1 MTRSVAAVIFVLTM
15 SVLNAPAVEAS
26 CAGPLG
32 PGGATSLQGQLD
44 AASVAFVGTV
54 VGTSNGDRVARV
66 KVETVW
72 RGDGVRTYVTV
83 SGTPDG
89 GSAATSV
96 DRSFRVGQRYLF
108 APYSA
113 SSPYQ
118 DNNCSVTQ
126 PYSSRLDA
134 FRPANAEPPLPGSDG
149 LDSTGLGF
157 APISIWAALVAIAIA
172 GALLAA
178 VLLRRARR
186 DRFRL
191 TGGQVGRTP

>member
-1 MTRSVAAVIFVLTM
+1 MTRLLAAVIFVLTA
-15 SVLNAPAVEAS
+15 SVLNAPAVAAS
-26 CAGPLG
+26 CAGPVA

-44 AASVAFVGTV
+44 GAVVVFVGTV

-72 RGDGVRTYVTV
+72 KGGGIPSYVTV

-89 GSAATSV
+89 SSAATSV

-126 PYSSRLDA
+126 PYSSRLDGL
-134 FRPANAEPPLPGSDG
+134 RPATAHPPLAGTDG
-149 LDSTGLGF
+149 LDPTGLAF
-157 APISIWAALVAIAIA
+157 VPISTWAALSLFALA
-172 GALLAA
+172 GTVLV
-178 VLLRRARR
+178 VLLLRARR
-186 DRFRL
+186 DGFRP
-191 TGGQVGRTP
+191 TGGPAARTP